1 MKLLARMVNLVL
13 GLVGLKLILKS
24 DDAFRM
30 TAALERLSTRIP
42 EARTVIDIGAS
53 NGTWSVSAMRAF
65 PSANFL
71 AVEPLHER
79 ERSLQ
84 LISYRTTRFDYA
96 LCVAGAPNESSVSIN
111 VAEDLDGSTIDT
123 GGNSGRQVPSKT
135 IDQLVAEKRLTGPY
149 ILKFDTHGFEEKILE
164 GAKET
169 LDATAAIIMEC
180 YNFDITAKSLR
191 FPEMCLLLE
200 KMGFRPVDIAD
211 PMLRPVDNTLW
222 QFDLFFMESNHSM
235 FQNNAFSDRQIFHAT
250 EIKAKKFEEYSRKN

>member
-84 LISYRTTRFDYA
+84 LISSRTTRFDYA

-164 GAKET
+164 GARTT
-169 LDATAAIIMEC
+169 LRSTEAIIMEC
-180 YNFDITAKSLR
+180 YNFNITKTSLR

-200 KMGFRPVDIAD
+200 GLGFRPVDLAD
-211 PMLRPVDNTLW
+211 PMLRPADEALW
-222 QFDLFFMESNHSM
+222 QFDLIFMKADSSV
-235 FQNNAFSDRQIFHAT
+235 F
-250 EIKAKKFEEYSRKN
+250 IKNSYQTD